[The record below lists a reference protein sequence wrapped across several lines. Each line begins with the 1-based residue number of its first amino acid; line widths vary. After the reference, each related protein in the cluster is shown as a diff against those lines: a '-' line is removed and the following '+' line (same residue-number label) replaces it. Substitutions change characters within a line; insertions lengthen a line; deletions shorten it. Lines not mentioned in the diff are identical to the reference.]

1 MKSFLEK
8 PEDGIGQRLIKRVL
22 FVSGILIVL
31 MAAVMSWV
39 LYRHEMTNINRNID
53 QIERMNAKGIVTS
66 LWDFDRDQLV
76 TQVEGLLNF
85 PHINYVA
92 IRDKGK
98 TIIEAGS
105 PQQDGAL
112 IKEIPLTHLYN
123 GKPVSLGFLYLQVYK
138 PTILHGVF
146 NHILIVLLFQTLVFA
161 ILAVSLYL
169 LFQGMVTRHL
179 AAAAS
184 YFRTFDLERSGDPLH
199 LNRRRHGDELS
210 VLEDTFNGMCEK
222 LRSSYKLLLASRIEI
237 RDSEEKY
244 RALVDNLSVGVFITN
259 FEGAFLHANPALAK
273 MAGYENVEQLV
284 NVPAQILYVSMSDR
298 ETLLKELLEKGS
310 VVNYEIRARRKD
322 GAIYWVSM
330 NAALRKDDSGNAHFI
345 HGIVEDITARKEAE
359 ERLRESEEKFAK
371 AFRHAPVLISLSQVD
386 DGTFF
391 EVNDKFV
398 EVSGFSREEA
408 IGKTSIEL
416 GWILPEDRKRLID
429 ELQANGRVSGMDL
442 RLVAKD
448 KRQVHCIFNGELIQ
462 TGSRRL
468 LLALAHD
475 VTERKRAEEERLR
488 LATAIEQGAEG
499 VIITDPNWVIQY
511 INPAFERM
519 SGYDRSDLVSEHTR
533 ALKSDKHDKDF
544 YRNIRETLSK
554 GDVWSGRLINKRKN
568 GSFYD
573 AEVTGS
579 PVRDQSGAIINHVS
593 IHRDITQE
601 VKLERELLQAQKM
614 EAIGTLAGGIAHD
627 FNNILTAIAG
637 YAQLAYS
644 HSPEAS
650 PARRHLEKVLKAGSR
665 AADLVKR
672 ILTFSR
678 RTDQERK
685 PVLIGPI
692 AEEALNLLRSSLPS
706 TIDILREISL
716 PPERGA
722 ILADSS
728 QIHQVL
734 MNLGANAAH
743 AMRDKGGV
751 LSVRLAEIIVDA
763 SLAARFPGLKPEPHV
778 RLSVSDTGHGM
789 TAAVME
795 RIFDPYFTTKGAGE
809 GTGLGLSVVRGIVKS
824 HGGVITVY
832 SEPGEGTTFYVFLP
846 RIVEDVTMEAQAIE
860 ALPTGSERVLFV
872 DDEQLLADLGK
883 EMLESLGYRVTAKTD
898 SIDALRTFREQPGM
912 FDLVVTD
919 MTMPGLTGTALTK
932 ELIAVRPD
940 IPVVLCTGF
949 SDLINAERAKNSGIR
964 EFVMKPYVISN
975 LAGILRKVLEA
986 GTSIS

>member
-1 MKSFLEK
+1 MRSFLQR
-8 PEDGIGQRLIKRVL
+8 PADGIGQRLIIRVL
-22 FVSGILIVL
+22 IVSGILIVL

-39 LYRHEMTNINRNID
+39 LYKHEMNNINRSID
-53 QIERMNAKGIVTS
+53 QIDRMNAKGIVTS
-66 LWDFDRDQLV
+66 LWDFDREQLI

-92 IRDKGK
+92 VRDKGK
-98 TIIEAGS
+98 TIIEAGA
-105 PQQDGAL
+105 QHQEDVL
-112 IKEIPLTHLYN
+112 IREIPLTYIYN
-123 GKPVSLGFLYLQVYK
+123 GKPTPLGTLYLQVYK
-138 PTILHGVF
+138 PTILQGVF
-146 NHILIVLLFQTLVFA
+146 RHILIVLLFQTLAFA
-161 ILAVSLYL
+161 ILAVSLYM

-179 AAAAS
+179 AAAAG
-184 YFRTFDLERSGDPLH
+184 YFRAFDLEGGGAPLR
-199 LNRRRHGDELS
+199 LDRRRHGDELS

-222 LRSSYKLLLASRIEI
+222 LRSSYKLLVASRIEI
-237 RDSEEKY
+237 RESEEKY
-244 RALVDNLSVGVFITN
+244 RALVDNLSVGLFITN
-259 FEGAFLHANPALAK
+259 FDGLFLHANPALVK
-273 MAGYENVEQLV
+273 MAGYESIEDLMS
-284 NVPAQILYVSMSDR
+284 VPAQELYAKASDR
-298 ETLLKELLEKGS
+298 ELLLKELRENGS
-310 VVNYEIRARRKD
+310 VVNYEIRALRKD
-322 GAIYWVSM
+322 GSHYWVSM
-330 NAALRKDDSGNAHFI
+330 NAALRTAGSGKPPCV
-345 HGIVEDITARKEAE
+345 HGIVEDITARKQAE
-359 ERLRESEEKFAK
+359 EGLRESQEKFAK
-371 AFRHAPVLISLSQVD
+371 AFRHAPVLISLSNVD
-386 DGTFF
+386 DGTFL

-398 EVSGFSREEA
+398 EVSGFTREEA

-416 GWILPEDRKRLID
+416 GWISPEDRKRLID
-429 ELQANGRVSGMDL
+429 ELQASGRVNAMDL
-442 RLVAKD
+442 KLVSKD
-448 KRQVHCIFNGELIQ
+448 NRQVHCIFNGELIE
-462 TGSRRL
+462 TGSRRV

-475 VTERKRAEEERLR
+475 ITERKQAEEERLR

-511 INPAFERM
+511 VNPAFERM
-519 SGYDRSDLVSEHTR
+519 SGYDKSDLIGAHTR
-533 ALKSDKHDKDF
+533 VLRSNKHDRDF
-544 YRNIRETLSK
+544 YRNIRETLAR
-554 GDVWSGRLINKRKN
+554 GEVWSGRLINKRKD

-579 PVRDQSGAIINHVS
+579 PVRDKSGAVINHVS

-627 FNNILTAIAG
+627 FNNILTAVAG

-644 HSPEAS
+644 QSPDGS
-650 PARRHLEKVLKAGSR
+650 NARRHLDKVLKAGSR

-685 PVLIGPI
+685 PVLIGSI

-706 TIDILREISL
+706 TIEILQEISI
-716 PPERGA
+716 PPERGG

-734 MNLGANAAH
+734 MNLGTNAAH

-751 LSVRLAEIIVDA
+751 LSVRLSETMVDA
-763 SLAARFPGLKPEPHV
+763 SLAARYPGLRPGPHV
-778 RLSVSDTGHGM
+778 RLSVNDTGHGM

-846 RIVEDVTMEAQAIE
+846 RIVEDVSHEARSTE
-860 ALPTGSERVLFV
+860 VLPMGDERILFV
-872 DDEQLLADLGK
+872 DDEQILADLGK
-883 EMLESLGYRVTAKTD
+883 EMLESLGYEVTSKTD
-898 SIDALRTFREQPGM
+898 SLDALRAFRDHPTM

-919 MTMPGLTGTALTK
+919 MTMPGLTGTALAK
-932 ELIAVRPD
+932 ELMALRSD
-940 IPVVLCTGF
+940 IPVILCTGF
-949 SDLINAERAKNSGIR
+949 SDLINAERAKQSGIR

-975 LAGILRKVLEA
+975 LAAILRKVLD
-986 GTSIS
+986 GTDSIP